1 MTDGRP
7 RLTFR
12 RLAGLDRSGPPPA
25 PTLPGS
31 PLRPFTWPNLVG
43 YLRVA
48 GLVLFIAFAA
58 ASQDGHSTAATVLYA
73 AVAWGD
79 YLDGVVARLTGQY
92 SRLGAL
98 LDPVIDR
105 LMIIAGGGVA
115 WHFGLLPRWLLV
127 LLLVREVLMLAL
139 GRVALRRRGA
149 LTINWFGRLA
159 VWPIMSALF
168 FALAGLSGL
177 AAWLLGVGVVL
188 AWTASA
194 LYARATFV
202 RPPIEAPGVDPR
214 AVRRRTHV
222 DADERFDA
230 DDG

>member
-1 MTDGRP
+1 MSQARP

-12 RLAGLDRSGPPPA
+12 RLVGLDRSGPPPP

-43 YLRVA
+43 YSRIA
-48 GLVLFIAFAA
+48 GLIAFMIVVMR
-58 ASQDGHSTAATVLYA
+58 SDDGHSAAAATIYA
-73 AVAWGD
+73 LVAWGD

-105 LMIIAGGGVA
+105 LMIIAGAGVA
-115 WHFGLLPRWLLV
+115 WHFELLPRTLLA

-139 GRVALRRRGA
+139 GRVALKRRGA
-149 LTINWFGRLA
+149 ITINWFGRLA

-168 FALAGLSGL
+168 FGLAGLRDLGDWL
-177 AAWLLGVGVVL
+177 LLLGVAL
-188 AWTASA
+188 AWIASA

-202 RPPIEAPGVDPR
+202 RPPVDPPATDSR
-214 AVRRRTHV
+214 AARRRGP
-222 DADERFDA
+222 A
-230 DDG
+230 